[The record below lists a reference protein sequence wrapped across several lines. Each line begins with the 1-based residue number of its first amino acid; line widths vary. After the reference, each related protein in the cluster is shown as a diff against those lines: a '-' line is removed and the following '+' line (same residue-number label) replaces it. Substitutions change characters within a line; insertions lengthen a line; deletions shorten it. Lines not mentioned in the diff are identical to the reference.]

1 MQRILIV
8 KTSSLGDVVH
18 NLPIVTDMHRFFEP
32 AELIVDW
39 VVEEAY
45 AELPAM
51 HPGVSRVLPV
61 ALRRWR
67 TDWFGAT
74 VKAERAAF
82 RQKVCEVAYDA
93 VLDTQGLLKS
103 ALLAR
108 SARLVDGGLRIG
120 ANWRGAREPLA
131 SLFYNRRM
139 AVDAGLHAVERLR
152 SLAASGLD
160 YPVVGGPDFG
170 LQVPQRTFDWL
181 PHPAYA
187 VMLHATSRAEKSWPA
202 DRWVT
207 LGRRLAASNIV
218 PVFVWGS
225 PGEEVVARELAAQ
238 ISDAIVPPRMRLSE
252 LAALLDGAR
261 VVVGVDT
268 GLTHLA
274 AALGSRVV
282 ALFGATPRWRF
293 APYWN
298 PIAVSLG
305 DDGVQP
311 ALAEVAASLQ
321 GLGVL

>member
-18 NLPIVTDMHRFFEP
+18 NLPVVTDMLRFSEP
-32 AELIVDW
+32 GQLVIDW

-45 AELPAM
+45 AELPRM
-51 HPGVSRVLPV
+51 HPGVARVLPV

-67 TDWFGAT
+67 TDWFGPE

-82 RQKVCEVAYDA
+82 RTVLNEQSYDF

-108 SARLVDGGLRIG
+108 MARLNSNGARIG
-120 ANWRGAREPLA
+120 ANWNTVREPLA
-131 SLFYNRRM
+131 SLFYHRRY
-139 AVDAGLHAVERLR
+139 AIDQRRHAVERLR
-152 SLAASGLD
+152 DLIGRALD
-160 YPVVGGPDFG
+160 YPVIGTPDFG
-170 LQVPQRTFDWL
+170 LQLPPAQFEWL

-187 VMLHATSRAEKSWPA
+187 VLVHPTSRAEKGWPPHL
-202 DRWVT
+202 WVT
-207 LGRRLAASNIV
+207 LGRRLAASNIT
-218 PVFVWGS
+218 PVLTWGT
-225 PGEEVVARELAAQ
+225 PQEELVARALARE
-238 ISDAIVPPRMRLSE
+238 IPDAIVPPRMN
-252 LAALLDGAR
+252 LAKVAVLLDGAR

-274 AALGSRVV
+274 AALGARVV

-298 PIAVSLG
+298 PSAVSLG
-305 DDGVQP
+305 DAGVQP
-311 ALAEVAASLQ
+311 GMAEVAGALQ